1 VKSVVVSGI
10 PPYDGSYQ
18 LFTTDEF
25 NRREWGW
32 MKRLAE
38 YLPVDFMNEE
48 QRGLGDPEFLSV
60 VLIVALHRAGKIG
73 TAEVPQ
79 VWERLADFN
88 MFECLVIHT
97 DEVVEE
103 EEQLPP
109 TSETSSNGSPVTSG
123 LVSPT
128 SSVISDSSPSAPGS
142 PLSATSESD
151 PATSGR

>member
-1 VKSVVVSGI
+1 MKSIVVSGI
-10 PPYDGSYQ
+10 PPYDGRYP
-18 LFTTDEF
+18 LYTTDEF

-38 YLPVDFMNEE
+38 YLPVDFMDEE

-60 VLIVALHRAGKIG
+60 VLIVALHRAGKIE

-88 MFECLVIHT
+88 MFECLVIHA
-97 DEVVEE
+97 DVEEE

-109 TSETSSNGSPVTSG
+109 TSGTSSNGSPVSSG

-128 SSVISDSSPSAPGS
+128 NSGISGSSPSAPGS
-142 PLSATSESD
+142 PPSATSESS

>member
-1 VKSVVVSGI
+1 MKSIVVNGI
-10 PPYDGSYQ
+10 PPYDGRYQ
-18 LFTTDEF
+18 LYTTDEF

-38 YLPVDFMNEE
+38 YLPVDFMDVE

-60 VLIVALHRAGKIG
+60 VLIVALHRAGKIE

-79 VWERLADFN
+79 VWERLADYN

-97 DEVVEE
+97 DEEPEAEE
-103 EEQLPP
+103 LPP
-109 TSETSSNGSPVTSG
+109 TSETSSNGSPVSSG

-128 SSVISDSSPSAPGS
+128 SSGISGSSPSAPGS
-142 PLSATSESD
+142 PPSASSESS
-151 PATSGR
+151 PTTSGR